1 MSARLPRL
9 TAVLGPTN
17 TGKTHHAIDRM
28 LDYDS
33 GMIGFP
39 LRLLARENY
48 DRVVAL
54 RGRARTA
61 LVTGEEKIVP
71 PRANYFLCT
80 VEAMPVGR
88 EVDFL
93 AVDEIQ
99 MCADPERGHVFT
111 DRLLRA
117 RGRRET
123 MFLGAASM
131 GPLIRSL
138 APGVEHVSRPRL
150 SRLSYA
156 GPRKITR
163 LPRRSAVVAFSVN
176 EIYAIAELMRRR
188 GGAAVVLG
196 ALSPR
201 TRNAQ
206 VELYQNGDVDFLVA
220 TDAIGMGLNM
230 RIDHVAFAGIRKFDG
245 RAYRRLAMAEIA
257 QIAGRAGRH
266 LSDGT
271 FGPIAEIGSFEDELV
286 AAVEEHR
293 FDPIAGVSWRNAD
306 LDFGSV
312 AALRRSLERP
322 PSAPG
327 LERGREADD
336 QIALAHLARD
346 PELARRASSPDTVR
360 LLWDVCRIPDF
371 RKTTPDVHAVLLGR
385 IFRHLGDGGRLP
397 ADWVAAQIAPLDR
410 TDGDIDTLMAR
421 IAHVR
426 TWTYISYRSEWI
438 ADAETWQA
446 RTRDLEDKLSDA
458 LHDSLTRRF
467 VDRRAAARRE
477 ATVGGDGE
485 VAVGGERV
493 GRVEGFR
500 FVADDSG
507 TGAPTG
513 ALRREIEARAAA
525 LAAAPDSDFAVS
537 ANGVL
542 SWSGAA
548 VARLTK
554 GADILSPTIRLLPG
568 EYLSAALQ
576 ETVRRRL
583 SDWTGARVSEALAPL
598 EALRAAELRGLAR
611 GIAYRIVEGLGS
623 VPRRSVARE
632 VRELSRE
639 DRAALRSCGVR
650 FGAETV
656 FVPSLVKPAAVAWR
670 ALLWSVDAALTP
682 REPPAAGL
690 VTVPADPPAGFLEA
704 CGYRVIGER
713 AVRIDVLD
721 RVAVDLQRQSREGKL
736 DIGAAQ
742 LNLLGLSMDAA
753 RPVFEALG
761 YASRDTENGMAWKRA
776 DRPAA
781 VRRPGGRRDRQP
793 SSDSPFAKLRE
804 LRLS

>member
-28 LDYDS
+28 LDHDS

-71 PRANYFLCT
+71 PRADYFLCT
-80 VEAMPVGR
+80 VEAMPIGR

-138 APGVEHVSRPRL
+138 VSGIEHVSRPRL

-188 GGAAVVLG
+188 GGAAIVLG

-230 RIDHVAFAGIRKFDG
+230 GIDHVAFAGIRKFDG
-245 RAYRRLAMAEIA
+245 RAYRRLTTAETA

-266 LSDGT
+266 LADGT

-293 FDPIAGVSWRNAD
+293 FDPIAGVSWRSAD

-346 PELARRASSPDTVR
+346 PELRASSPDMVR

-371 RKTTPDVHAVLLGR
+371 RKTTHDVHAGLLGR
-385 IFRHLGDGGRLP
+385 IFRHLSGSGRLP
-397 ADWVAAQIAPLDR
+397 ADWMSAQVAPLDR

-426 TWTYISYRSEWI
+426 TWTYISYRTEWI
-438 ADAETWQA
+438 EDAETWQA
-446 RTRDLEDKLSDA
+446 KTRDLEDKLSDA

-467 VDRRAAARRE
+467 VDRRAAVLMRRD
-477 ATVGGDGE
+477 AAVSGDGE
-485 VAVGGERV
+485 VTMGGERV
-493 GRVEGFR
+493 GRIEGFR
-500 FVADDSG
+500 FVADDAG
-507 TGAPTG
+507 VHAPAD
-513 ALRREIEARAAA
+513 ALRREINARVAA
-525 LAAAPDSDFAVS
+525 LAAAPEADFAIS

-554 GADILSPTIRLLPG
+554 GADILSPMIRLLPG
-568 EYLSAALQ
+568 ECLSAALQ
-576 ETVRRRL
+576 ETVRRCL
-583 SDWTGARVSEALAPL
+583 SNWIDARISEALAPL
-598 EALRAAELRGLAR
+598 AALRAAELRGLAR
-611 GIAYRIVEGLGS
+611 GLAYRIVEGLGS
-623 VPRRSVARE
+623 VPRRSVMRE

-650 FGAETV
+650 IGAETV
-656 FVPSLVKPAAVAWR
+656 FVPSLVKPAAVMWR
-670 ALLWSVDAALTP
+670 ALLWSVHANRTP
-682 REPPAAGL
+682 LDPPAAGL
-690 VTVPADPPAGFLEA
+690 VTVSANAPAGFLEA
-704 CGYRVIGER
+704 CGYREIGER
-713 AVRIDVLD
+713 AVRVDVLD
-721 RVAVDLQRQSREGKL
+721 RIAVDLQRQSRAGKL

-742 LNLLGLSMDAA
+742 LNLLGLTMDAA

-761 YASRDTENGMAWKRA
+761 YASRDTKDGIAWKRA
-776 DRPAA
+776 ARPAPA
-781 VRRPGGRRDRQP
+781 RQSAGRRSRQP

-804 LRLS
+804 LRFS

>member
-28 LDYDS
+28 LDHDS

-71 PRANYFLCT
+71 PRADYFLCT
-80 VEAMPVGR
+80 VEAMPIGR

-138 APGVEHVSRPRL
+138 VSGIEHVSRPRL

-188 GGAAVVLG
+188 GGAAIVLG

-230 RIDHVAFAGIRKFDG
+230 GIDHVAFAGIRKFDG
-245 RAYRRLAMAEIA
+245 RAYRRLTTAETA

-266 LSDGT
+266 LADGT

-293 FDPIAGVSWRNAD
+293 FDPIAGISWRSAD

-346 PELARRASSPDTVR
+346 PELRASSPDMVR

-371 RKTTPDVHAVLLGR
+371 RKTTHDVHAGLLGR
-385 IFRHLGDGGRLP
+385 IFRHLSGSGRLP
-397 ADWVAAQIAPLDR
+397 ADWMSAQVAPLDR

-426 TWTYISYRSEWI
+426 TWTYISYRTEWI
-438 ADAETWQA
+438 EDAETWQA
-446 RTRDLEDKLSDA
+446 KTRDLEDKLSDA

-467 VDRRAAARRE
+467 VDRRAAVLMRRD
-477 ATVGGDGE
+477 AAVSGDGE
-485 VAVGGERV
+485 VTMGGERV
-493 GRVEGFR
+493 GRIEGFR
-500 FVADDSG
+500 FVADDAG
-507 TGAPTG
+507 VHAPAD
-513 ALRREIEARAAA
+513 ALRREIDARVAA
-525 LAAAPDSDFAVS
+525 LAAAPEADFAIS

-554 GADILSPTIRLLPG
+554 GADILSPMIRLLPG
-568 EYLSAALQ
+568 ECLSAALQ
-576 ETVRRRL
+576 ETVRRCL
-583 SDWTGARVSEALAPL
+583 SNWIDARISEALAPL
-598 EALRAAELRGLAR
+598 AALRAAELRGLAR
-611 GIAYRIVEGLGS
+611 GLAYRIVEGLGS
-623 VPRRSVARE
+623 VPRRSVMRE

-650 FGAETV
+650 IGAETV
-656 FVPSLVKPAAVAWR
+656 FVPSLVKPAAVMWR
-670 ALLWSVDAALTP
+670 ALLWSVHANRTP
-682 REPPAAGL
+682 LDPPAAGL
-690 VTVPADPPAGFLEA
+690 VTVSANAPAGFLEA
-704 CGYRVIGER
+704 CGYREIGER
-713 AVRIDVLD
+713 AVRVDVLD
-721 RVAVDLQRQSREGKL
+721 RIAVDLQRQSRAGKL

-742 LNLLGLSMDAA
+742 LNLLGLTMDAA

-761 YASRDTENGMAWKRA
+761 YASRDTKDGIAWKRA
-776 DRPAA
+776 ARPAPA
-781 VRRPGGRRDRQP
+781 RQSAGRRSRQP

-804 LRLS
+804 LRFS

>member
-28 LDYDS
+28 LDHDS

-71 PRANYFLCT
+71 PRADYFLCT
-80 VEAMPVGR
+80 VEAMPIGR

-138 APGVEHVSRPRL
+138 VSGIEHVSRPRL

-188 GGAAVVLG
+188 GGAAIVLG

-230 RIDHVAFAGIRKFDG
+230 GIDHVAFAGIRKFDG
-245 RAYRRLAMAEIA
+245 RAYRRLTTAETA

-266 LSDGT
+266 LADGT

-293 FDPIAGVSWRNAD
+293 FDPIAGVSWRSAD

-346 PELARRASSPDTVR
+346 PELRASSPDMVR

-371 RKTTPDVHAVLLGR
+371 RKTTHDVHAGLLGR
-385 IFRHLGDGGRLP
+385 IFRHLSGSGRLP
-397 ADWVAAQIAPLDR
+397 ADWMSAQVAPLDR

-426 TWTYISYRSEWI
+426 TWTYISYRTEWI
-438 ADAETWQA
+438 EDAETWQA
-446 RTRDLEDKLSDA
+446 KTRDLEDKLSDA

-467 VDRRAAARRE
+467 VDRRAAVLMRRD
-477 ATVGGDGE
+477 AAVSGDGE
-485 VAVGGERV
+485 VTMGGERV
-493 GRVEGFR
+493 GRIEGFR
-500 FVADDSG
+500 FVADDAG
-507 TGAPTG
+507 VHAPAD
-513 ALRREIEARAAA
+513 ALRREIDARVAA
-525 LAAAPDSDFAVS
+525 LAAAPEADFAIS

-554 GADILSPTIRLLPG
+554 GADILSPMIRLLPG
-568 EYLSAALQ
+568 ECLSAALQ
-576 ETVRRRL
+576 ETVRRCL
-583 SDWTGARVSEALAPL
+583 SNWIDARISEVLAPL
-598 EALRAAELRGLAR
+598 AALRAAELRGLAR
-611 GIAYRIVEGLGS
+611 GLAYRIVEGLGS
-623 VPRRSVARE
+623 VPRRSVMRE

-650 FGAETV
+650 IGAETV
-656 FVPSLVKPAAVAWR
+656 FVPSLVKPAAVMWR
-670 ALLWSVDAALTP
+670 ALLWSVHANRTP
-682 REPPAAGL
+682 LDPPAAGL
-690 VTVPADPPAGFLEA
+690 VTVSANAPAGFLEA
-704 CGYRVIGER
+704 CGYREIGER
-713 AVRIDVLD
+713 AVRVDVLD
-721 RVAVDLQRQSREGKL
+721 RIAVDLQRQSRAGKL

-742 LNLLGLSMDAA
+742 LNLLGLTMDAA

-761 YASRDTENGMAWKRA
+761 YASRDTKDGIAWKRA
-776 DRPAA
+776 ARPAPA
-781 VRRPGGRRDRQP
+781 RQSAGRRSRQP

-804 LRLS
+804 LRFS

>member
-80 VEAMPVGR
+80 VEAMPVDR

-138 APGVEHVSRPRL
+138 VSGVEHVSRPRL
-150 SRLSYA
+150 SKLSYA

-245 RAYRRLAMAEIA
+245 RAYRRLATAEIA

-293 FDPIAGVSWRNAD
+293 FDPVASVSWRNAD

-336 QIALAHLARD
+336 QIALTHLARD
-346 PELARRASSPDTVR
+346 PELAQRASSPDMVR

-371 RKTTPDVHAVLLGR
+371 RKTTPDVHADLLGR
-385 IFRHLGDGGRLP
+385 IFRHLGGSGRLP
-397 ADWVAAQIAPLDR
+397 ADWVSAQIAPLDR

-446 RTRDLEDKLSDA
+446 KTRDLEDKLSDA

-467 VDRRAAARRE
+467 VDRRAATRRE

-507 TGAPTG
+507 VRAPTS

-525 LAAAPDSDFAVS
+525 LAAAPDADFAVS
-537 ANGVL
+537 ASGVL

-554 GADILSPTIRLLPG
+554 GTDILSPTIRLLPG

-583 SDWTGARVSEALAPL
+583 SDWIGARVSEALAPL

-611 GIAYRIVEGLGS
+611 GLAYRIVESLGS

-650 FGAETV
+650 FGAETL
-656 FVPSLVKPAAVAWR
+656 FVPSLVKPAVVAWR
-670 ALLWSVDAALTP
+670 ALLWSVHADRTP
-682 REPPAAGL
+682 LEPPAAGL
-690 VTVPADPPAGFLEA
+690 VTVPADAPAGFLEA
-704 CGYRVIGER
+704 CGYRAIGER

-721 RVAVDLQRQSREGKL
+721 RIAVDLQRQSRAGKL

-742 LNLLGLSMDAA
+742 LNLLGLSMEAA

-761 YASRDTENGMAWKRA
+761 YASRDTENGMAWKRV
-776 DRPAA
+776 DRPAV
-781 VRRPGGRRDRQP
+781 VRRPAGRRDRQP
-793 SSDSPFAKLRE
+793 YSDSPFAKLRE